1 MGKTI
6 FYIVFSRVQE
16 ERHSRAGIAQGAEHR
31 FRMVRWE
38 CNDGT
43 GMKSEKGI
51 NKNGTGMVK

>member
-6 FYIVFSRVQE
+6 FYIVFSCVQE
-16 ERHSRAGIAQGAEHR
+16 ERH
-31 FRMVRWE
+31 
-38 CNDGT
+38 DGT

>member
-16 ERHSRAGIAQGAEHR
+16 EHR